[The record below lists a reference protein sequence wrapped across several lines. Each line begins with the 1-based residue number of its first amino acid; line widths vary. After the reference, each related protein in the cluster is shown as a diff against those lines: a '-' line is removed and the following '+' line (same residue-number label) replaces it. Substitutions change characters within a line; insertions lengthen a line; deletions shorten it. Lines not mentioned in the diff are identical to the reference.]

1 MTAPAGPGTL
11 PAMAANFD
19 DPVAKARVVR
29 ALLILTPVLVA
40 GSHLLAI
47 LQNASHSIAFLLA
60 GLSAAMS
67 LGTAACI
74 QWLGAA
80 SRHVATTVL
89 VIVAILSF
97 LMGR

>member
-1 MTAPAGPGTL
+1 
-11 PAMAANFD
+11 
-19 DPVAKARVVR
+19 
-29 ALLILTPVLVA
+29 
-40 GSHLLAI
+40 
-47 LQNASHSIAFLLA
+47 
-60 GLSAAMS
+60 MS

-80 SRHVATTVL
+80 SRHVATAVL